1 MYKMIIVD
9 DEPLELSLIS
19 SLKIWNQYGIE
30 IIATYEYAPDALS
43 FIKEN
48 KVDIILSDIC
58 MSGMNGIDFF
68 KEAKLISPE
77 VIFIFVTAYN
87 NFEYMH
93 TAIVYNAFDYIVKPV
108 TNEAL
113 THLVLRIVDK
123 LTNTED
129 NVEPNFAALSCQQA
143 LIDYCCSKITLDDLC
158 ACIANN
164 GINFNPDNDASCL
177 FEITIDNFD
186 ELLCT
191 WNYNI
196 DRLYTAFQNLSK
208 NDAFDIIPL
217 KYNYDTIT
225 LLTIIHSREKF
236 KSALDGYISNCASI
250 FGRTFSIKRLS
261 EISGFEKL
269 REPICRILD
278 ILKSSEKS
286 SGDNH
291 FAIELAKKYIE
302 ENYSKDISLN
312 TLAEYISM
320 SPYHTSRLFK
330 KYTGETFINYLNLFR
345 INRAKYLL
353 LNTNK
358 KINEIRTEIGC
369 LNKDYFSRLFRKYT
383 GLTPSEYR
391 YKYSE

>member
-143 LIDYCCSKITLDDLC
+143 LIDYC
-158 ACIANN
+158 
-164 GINFNPDNDASCL
+164 
-177 FEITIDNFD
+177 
-186 ELLCT
+186 
-191 WNYNI
+191 
-196 DRLYTAFQNLSK
+196 
-208 NDAFDIIPL
+208 
-217 KYNYDTIT
+217 
-225 LLTIIHSREKF
+225 
-236 KSALDGYISNCASI
+236 
-250 FGRTFSIKRLS
+250 
-261 EISGFEKL
+261 
-269 REPICRILD
+269 
-278 ILKSSEKS
+278 
-286 SGDNH
+286 
-291 FAIELAKKYIE
+291 
-302 ENYSKDISLN
+302 
-312 TLAEYISM
+312 
-320 SPYHTSRLFK
+320 
-330 KYTGETFINYLNLFR
+330 
-345 INRAKYLL
+345 
-353 LNTNK
+353 
-358 KINEIRTEIGC
+358 
-369 LNKDYFSRLFRKYT
+369 
-383 GLTPSEYR
+383 
-391 YKYSE
+391 